1 MSFGMVKIV
10 VKWLIVS
17 IDKLIVLSRV
27 TSFGS

>member
-17 IDKLIVLSRV
+17 IDKLIVLLRV